1 MKRSA
6 PARSLVFSLRL
17 LLACAGMA
25 VGSPTVWAMSWSKLV
40 ETQTMT
46 FYVNRNAIE
55 REGDIRRVWEMQ
67 DLKAA
72 DPEGVM
78 SRRYLNEYDCKEK
91 MHRIGQMASFSG
103 PKLSGKPLFNVTDW
117 GYWRKIP
124 PDGVFVVSYVMLCV
138 Q

>member
-1 MKRSA
+1 MNLMAFLQAGNLGARLA
-6 PARSLVFSLRL
+6 VAAAVLATCTPA
-17 LLACAGMA
+17 A
-25 VGSPTVWAMSWSKLV
+25 WAMSWTKLV

-46 FYVNRNAIE
+46 FFVNRNSIE
-55 REGDIRRVWEMQ
+55 REGSVRRIWEMQ

-91 MHRIGQMASFSG
+91 MHRIGQMVSFSG
-103 PKLSGKPLFNVTDW
+103 PKLTGKPLFSVTDW

-138 Q
+138 E

>member
-1 MKRSA
+1 MKRSV
-6 PARSLVFSLRL
+6 PMRSLVFSLRL
-17 LLACAGMA
+17 LLAGAGMA
-25 VGSPTVWAMSWSKLV
+25 IGSPTVWAMNWTKLV

-55 REGDIRRVWEMQ
+55 HDGDVKRIWEMQ

-78 SRRYLNEYDCKEK
+78 SRRYQNEYDCKEK
-91 MHRIGQMASFSG
+91 MHRIGRMTSFSG
-103 PKLSGKPLFNVTDW
+103 PRLSGKPLFDVPDW